1 MRRWTGAAGG
11 AAIGGRLVADN
22 RLDTLVICGSL
33 RKGSYNAALARTLP
47 ALAPTG
53 LSLRS
58 APSFANFPIYNADIQ
73 TTSGFP
79 ADVNAWADAI
89 RSADALIIVSPEYN
103 WSIPGGLK
111 NAIDWVSRMKDQPF
125 KDKPV
130 VLQSCASGILGGSRM
145 QYHLRMSLT
154 SIDAVIFGRPEVI
167 VTFAAQK
174 FDEKTLELKDQT
186 AIDLVKQQLAGF
198 EKFARRVSAKA

>member
-1 MRRWTGAAGG
+1 LDRRRWRRRNWGW
-11 AAIGGRLVADN
+11 LVADN

-33 RKGSYNAALARTLP
+33 RKGSYNAALARALP
-47 ALAPTG
+47 GLAPPG
-53 LSLRS
+53 LALRP
-58 APSFANFPIYNADIQ
+58 APSFEKIPLYNFDIQ
-73 TTSGFP
+73 NSTGFP
-79 ADVNAWADAI
+79 AEVNAWADAI
-89 RSADALIIVSPEYN
+89 RSANALIIVSPEYN
-103 WSIPGGLK
+103 WSIPGALK

-130 VLQSCASGILGGSRM
+130 VLQSCAGGILGGSRM

-198 EKFARRVSAKA
+198 EKFARRVCGKG

>member
-1 MRRWTGAAGG
+1 M
-11 AAIGGRLVADN
+11 ADKQ
-22 RLDTLVICGSL
+22 LDVLVICGSL

-47 ALAPTG
+47 ALAPAA
-53 LSLRS
+53 LKLRP
-58 APSFANFPIYNADIQ
+58 APAFDKFPIYNHDIQ
-73 TTSGFP
+73 DTTGFP
-79 ADVNAWADAI
+79 AEVKAWADAI
-89 RSADALIIVSPEYN
+89 RGADGLIIVSPEYN

-130 VLQSCASGILGGSRM
+130 ALQSAAGGILGGSRM
-145 QYHLRMSLT
+145 QYHLRQSLT
-154 SIDAVIFGRPEVI
+154 SVDVILFGRPEVL

-186 AIDLVKQQLAGF
+186 AIDLIKQQLAGF
-198 EKFARRVSAKA
+198 AKFIVRVGGKG